1 MDAGT
6 FHPPPTPPPPPPGGL
21 GLNLFSTLWQASA
34 SVNGNRKSKVSFFF
48 LRETL
53 TYHQTLQSF
62 KRSTTESGLYHVTT
76 YHSMWQILLIL
87 KWLSCELLHCALR
100 IVVYPETAMHLG
112 CNELVNCCM
121 ARPQSIVVHIG
132 SMANTG
138 TRMSLSHS
146 WYLQW
151 YSKICYFHGVFR
163 SGYATMRNAQRN
175 KSEDNLF
182 ELGVCTKT
190 GPPIFLCGDVGFLEP
205 PPPPPPHTHTHT
217 ARPRN

>member
-1 MDAGT
+1 
-6 FHPPPTPPPPPPGGL
+6 
-21 GLNLFSTLWQASA
+21 
-34 SVNGNRKSKVSFFF
+34 
-48 LRETL
+48 
-53 TYHQTLQSF
+53 
-62 KRSTTESGLYHVTT
+62 
-76 YHSMWQILLIL
+76 
-87 KWLSCELLHCALR
+87 
-100 IVVYPETAMHLG
+100 MHLG

-121 ARPQSIVVHIG
+121 ARPQSIVVHIA

-151 YSKICYFHGVFR
+151 YSKICYFHGVLR

-205 PPPPPPHTHTHT
+205 PPPPHTHTHISPKKLKKKNFLLLVWVYPVLNSKAIPKLLLSHLLVHSSPKT
-217 ARPRN
+217 N